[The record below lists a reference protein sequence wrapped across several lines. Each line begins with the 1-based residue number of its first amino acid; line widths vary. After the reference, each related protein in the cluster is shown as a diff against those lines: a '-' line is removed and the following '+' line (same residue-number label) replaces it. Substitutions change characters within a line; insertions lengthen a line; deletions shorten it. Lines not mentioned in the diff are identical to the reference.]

1 VLGKKGNQATD
12 MYSRLNDVPV
22 FESYPTQLDATHF
35 NHVQYALNHLGDSI
49 RLRIPR
55 LKHLDLILEK
65 QAWIIVDRVLNDIP
79 IAAWTKFE
87 TKQRENLHQP
97 IKCKLSLYHIHAHMI
112 LEHSI
117 EAMELLL
124 GEQLLELSPSNSAS
138 ISNIQKEK

>member
-1 VLGKKGNQATD
+1 
-12 MYSRLNDVPV
+12 MYSRLDDIPV
-22 FESYPTQLDATHF
+22 FESIPSQLDATHF

-49 RLRIPR
+49 RLQIPR

-79 IAAWTKFE
+79 VAAWTEFE

-97 IKCKLSLYHIHAHMI
+97 IKCKLNLYHTHAHMI

-124 GEQLLELSPSNSAS
+124 GEQLLEIESVPSSS
-138 ISNIQKEK
+138 VTKIHKDK